1 MSAGLPP
8 RGTDAGH
15 SGGTYHFRLFVAGE
29 SPRSSRAINNLRL
42 LCERALPDAHKIE
55 VIDVLERPDLAEA
68 ASVLATPM
76 VMRMQPLPQRRAVG
90 DFNDLARLAAA
101 IDLHTPDSRDE
112 TAS

>member
-1 MSAGLPP
+1 MSIGQTPRESSAG
-8 RGTDAGH
+8 A
-15 SGGTYHFRLFVAGE
+15 SGGTFHFRLFIAGE
-29 SPRSSRAINNLRL
+29 SPRSSRAVSNLTL

-90 DFNDLARLAAA
+90 DSNDLARLAAA
-101 IDLHTPDSRDE
+101 IDLHAPDPRDE
-112 TAS
+112 IAP

>member
-1 MSAGLPP
+1 MSTGLPSCE
-8 RGTDAGH
+8 TDAGG
-15 SGGTYHFRLFVAGE
+15 SGGTHHFRLFVAGE
-29 SPRSSRAINNLRL
+29 SPRSSRAISNLTL
-42 LCERALPDAHKIE
+42 LCQRAIPDAHKIE

-68 ASVLATPM
+68 AFVLATPM

-101 IDLHTPDSRDE
+101 IDLHAPDTRDE